1 MNPVP
6 FDVAEA
12 NACADLL
19 AKATGMSVEY
29 RYYPETGDHPAEFGI
44 RLYSHEGSLAGKRH
58 GTRFLADDIEV
69 SGLHSLF
76 KEALAAWADWAS
88 SAQPVK
94 AA

>member
-1 MNPVP
+1 MSTVP
-6 FDVAEA
+6 FDIAEA

-29 RYYPETGDHPAEFGI
+29 RYYPETSDRPAEFGI

-58 GTRFLADDIEV
+58 GTRFSADSIELV
-69 SGLHSLF
+69 GIHDLF
-76 KEALAAWADWAS
+76 KEALAAWADWSARAS
-88 SAQPVK
+88 RE